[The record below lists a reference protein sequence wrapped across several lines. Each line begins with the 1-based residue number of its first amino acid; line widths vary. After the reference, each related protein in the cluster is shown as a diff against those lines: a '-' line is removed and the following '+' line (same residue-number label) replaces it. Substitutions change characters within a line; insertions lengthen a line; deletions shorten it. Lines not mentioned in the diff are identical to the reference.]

1 MSSWNCTVPHTPG
14 LESLGGAAA
23 LMRTLSAPL
32 EPLRTGISPVH
43 RVIPGIRSVVF
54 DVYGTLFVSGSGE
67 VGTAEDAA
75 SDAACELALR
85 ESGFTV
91 AGAGT
96 GRFCRSRYTEEILEA
111 HRTARSLGVRYP
123 EIDNVMVWHRV
134 LLRLAVDRLMTS
146 EITTARLVRS
156 RSGTALTNPVWPMPS
171 LAETLGGLSRAGL
184 RLGIVSNAQFY
195 TPLLFRAFLD
205 APPDRLGFDERLCV
219 WSYRLGEAKP
229 SPATFTELV
238 TALDTVYGIRP
249 NEALFVGN
257 DMLNDV
263 SAAADAGL
271 RTVLFAG
278 DRRSLRLREDD
289 PRCTAVKPD
298 AVILDLIDIL
308 SLLG

>member
-1 MSSWNCTVPHTPG
+1 MEPYRSEHPG
-14 LESLGGAAA
+14 ILESLGGAAA

-123 EIDNVMVWHRV
+123 EVDIVTVWHRV
-134 LLRLAVDRLMTS
+134 LLRLAADRLITG
-146 EITTARLVRS
+146 EITPARLVRVAV
-156 RSGTALTNPVWPMPS
+156 RYEALTNPVWPMPS
-171 LAETLGGLSRAGL
+171 LAETLGGLSRAGF